1 MSYTQSVELNN
12 NETLAKVNT
21 ETGEVTTF
29 QSNKRK
35 LPEGKSKL
43 DYDNFSIINNNML
56 RVLFKECSSSEIK
69 VILHMIYLSEFNTN
83 SLNPLNNETSH
94 RELGKI
100 FDLDHKTIKTI
111 FTHLKELGVYLQL
124 NITEVDGVK
133 EYWVLNP
140 YISWKGKLKS
150 DSLFLTFANT
160 KIVRLL

>member
-1 MSYTQSVELNN
+1 MSYKQTIELNN
-12 NETLAKVNT
+12 NESLAKVNN

-56 RVLFKECSSSEIK
+56 KVLFKECSASEIK
-69 VILHMIYLSEFNTN
+69 VILHMIYLSEFNSN

-111 FTHLKELGVYLQL
+111 FTSLKTLGVYLQL

-150 DSLFLTFANT
+150 DSLFLIFANT

>member
-1 MSYTQSVELNN
+1 MYNKTITFSN
-12 NETLAKVNT
+12 NELSAKVNIQ
-21 ETGEVTTF
+21 TGEIVTF
-29 QSNKRK
+29 QNNKRQ

-43 DYDNFSIINNNML
+43 DYDNFSIINNDML
-56 RVLFKECSSSEIK
+56 KVLFKECNSSEIK
-69 VILHMIYLSEFNTN
+69 VVLHMIYLSEFNTN
-83 SLNPLNNETSH
+83 SLNPLNDETSH

-100 FDLDHKTIKTI
+100 FNLDHKTIKTI

-124 NITEVDGVK
+124 NITEVDGFK
-133 EYWVLNP
+133 EYWILNP